1 MYRVPTGAANSE
13 TGFTSLLLKM
23 AVKVSPPDGFIM
35 YCSFAHTLKDVT
47 Y

>member
-1 MYRVPTGAANSE
+1 V
-13 TGFTSLLLKM
+13 
-23 AVKVSPPDGFIM
+23 AVKVSPPVWFIM